1 MRVAIIADIRLY
13 RESLLEVLT
22 KRGVEVVATADSEA
36 PTDDLGDPR
45 PELVLVDTAVADCTA
60 TLRRLAQRFPQAD
73 VVAIGVPETE
83 HHVLACAEAGVA
95 GYVPREG
102 SLDDLVDTI
111 RNVARGESLCS
122 PTIAASLLRRVATL
136 AAQQRPDTDPLTV
149 RELQIV
155 ELIHQGL
162 SNKQIAG
169 QLCIELST
177 VKNHVH
183 NILEKLQV
191 RRRADAAAR
200 VMSAGA
206 RPYAWGSLHPHGR
219 SYLVQDGRG

>member
-1 MRVAIIADIRLY
+1 MRVAIVADIRLY
-13 RESLLEVLT
+13 RESLVEVLT
-22 KRGVEVVATADSEA
+22 ERGVEVVATADSEA

-60 TLRRLAQRFPQAD
+60 TLRRLAQHLPQAD

-83 HHVLACAEAGVA
+83 PHVVACAEAGVV

-111 RNVARGESLCS
+111 RDVARGESLCS
-122 PTIAASLLRRVATL
+122 LTIAASLLRRVATL

-149 RELQIV
+149 RELQII

-169 QLCIELST
+169 QLCIQLST

-206 RPYAWGSLHPHGR
+206 RPYAWGSLHPRGWG
-219 SYLVQDGRG
+219 SLVQDGRG